1 MNTNPLFTLSVNEF
15 SDLVRELLK
24 TQQPPI
30 TANPIAESSQPE
42 RLNFEQAAKYL
53 KISKPTFSNLRKAG
67 VIQSYQLSKK
77 RVIFLRDDLDKY
89 IKSKK
94 LL

>member
-1 MNTNPLFTLSVNEF
+1 MNKKPLFSLRVNEC

-24 TQQPPI
+24 TQPPTI

-53 KISKPTFSNLRKAG
+53 KISKPTFSSLRKAG

-77 RVIFLRDDLDKY
+77 SVIFLKEDLDKY
-89 IKSKK
+89 IKSNR